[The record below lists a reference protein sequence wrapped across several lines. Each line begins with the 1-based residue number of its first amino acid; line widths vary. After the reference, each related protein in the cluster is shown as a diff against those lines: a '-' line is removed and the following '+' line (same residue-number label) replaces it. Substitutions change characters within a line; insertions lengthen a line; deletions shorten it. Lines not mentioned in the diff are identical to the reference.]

1 MSARKRPRNGEP
13 GSTRTELLSK
23 AEDKGPSR
31 DLQRLLR
38 TVYDRYQKLDDPVA
52 NAAARQD
59 FVFHMTDWISD
70 LERLAAL
77 YECPERFDRTTA
89 GRAVYGFL
97 IHALPHLME
106 AGRLLEGHE
115 VVNPFVDEAGK
126 P

>member
-1 MSARKRPRNGEP
+1 MSARKRPRNGKPE
-13 GSTRTELLSK
+13 STPTGLLSK
-23 AEDKGPSR
+23 AEVKSPSR

-38 TVYDRYQKLDDPVA
+38 TVYDRYQKLDDPAA
-52 NAAARQD
+52 NAAARHD

-77 YECPERFDRTTA
+77 YGCPGKFGRASA
-89 GRAVYGFL
+89 GDAVYGFL

-115 VVNPFVDEAGK
+115 VVNPFVDTASK
-126 P
+126 Q